1 MSLRWAELWSD
12 YDCGAGSDDD
22 DDDYDDDDDD
32 DDDDGSADLQVWQ
45 DLRDPDPVGEWTLSF
60 GTNGSGAGI

>member
-1 MSLRWAELWSD
+1 MWSD
-12 YDCGAGSDDD
+12 YDCDAGSGGDGDAASGG
-22 DDDYDDDDDD
+22 DD

>member
-12 YDCGAGSDDD
+12 YDCDAGSG
-22 DDDYDDDDDD
+22 DDDDDD